1 MEKRIIFVCEG
12 KTDCAYLHAVQRFI
26 ENDISIAVYGEPKLR
41 FIPDPDPLGAGT
53 GKYDTIVE
61 RYNKAVQEFAPD
73 PVNIWVD
80 ADIYIRNE
88 ELGLNSGKFNFTEYQ
103 NRPSNI
109 PVFHFSY
116 HNFED
121 FLALHYEESV
131 FNVWKQTVLYAVS
144 HNTSRSHS
152 EYPLIRS
159 EHAPLF
165 QKVFPRYSK
174 RKSIPFDIT
183 IDRLVNLRRNVNDLD
198 VQSMTLLQPGVSFAS
213 YLLDTFDTAYS
224 GLIPS

>member
-12 KTDCAYLHAVQRFI
+12 KTDCAYLHALQRFV
-26 ENDISIAVYGEPKLR
+26 ENDIPIDVYGEPRLR
-41 FIPDPDPLGAGT
+41 FIPEPDPFGSGT
-53 GKYDTIVE
+53 GKYDTIIKKYNEVVE
-61 RYNKAVQEFAPD
+61 DFEPD
-73 PVNIWVD
+73 LVNIWVD

-88 ELGLNSGKFNFTEYQ
+88 ELDSNTGRFNFTEYQ

-121 FLALHYEESV
+121 FLALHYEETV

-165 QKVFPRYSK
+165 QKVLPRYSK
-174 RKSIPFDIT
+174 RRPLSLEIT
-183 IDRLVNLRRNVNDLD
+183 IERLANLRRNLRDTD
-198 VQSMTLLQPGVSFAS
+198 VQAMVSLQPGISFAS
-213 YLLDTFDTAYS
+213 YLLDVFDEAYPR
-224 GLIPS
+224 LIPN